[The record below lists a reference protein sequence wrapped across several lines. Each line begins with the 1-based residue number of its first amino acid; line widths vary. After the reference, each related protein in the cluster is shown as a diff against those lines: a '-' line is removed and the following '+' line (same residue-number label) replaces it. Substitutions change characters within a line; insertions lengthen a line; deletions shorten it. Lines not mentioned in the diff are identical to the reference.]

1 MQKVRMTAPVCG
13 CFHRSQMPAI
23 PNGRRPRLV
32 LEAAAPRRMLGIPKK
47 VCGRESEASLEAALE
62 KAHDTRPAK
71 FAAKF
76 GHIFI

>member
-1 MQKVRMTAPVCG
+1 
-13 CFHRSQMPAI
+13 
-23 PNGRRPRLV
+23 
-32 LEAAAPRRMLGIPKK
+32 MLGIPKK